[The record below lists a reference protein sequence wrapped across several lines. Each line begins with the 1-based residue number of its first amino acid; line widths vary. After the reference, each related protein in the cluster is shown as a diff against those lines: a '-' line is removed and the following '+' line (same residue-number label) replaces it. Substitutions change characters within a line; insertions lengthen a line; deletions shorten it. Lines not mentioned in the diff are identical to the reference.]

1 MKLYEKIID
10 GIMHCKPA
18 SRIVLIKDG
27 MQIFNPTEEMLL
39 EEGWIEHVSTPNL
52 EPTEKDLLEEARLN
66 KISELEDYDSS
77 SEVNICYITLGDFE
91 MPYWADK
98 SERSSLKTAVQNC
111 VSLGRELYRLDL
123 RDKGVSMNIN
133 CEALLQMLAA
143 LEVYA
148 VDCYNKTTDHIFA
161 IKALETIEEV
171 EAYDFTVGYPEKLR
185 FNIG

>member
-10 GIMHCKPA
+10 GVMHCKPA
-18 SRIVLIKDG
+18 SRIVLIKDD

-39 EEGWIEHVSTPNL
+39 EEGWIEHVSTLDP
-52 EPTEKDLLEEARLN
+52 EPTEKDLLEEAKLN
-66 KISELEDYDSS
+66 KILELEDYDSS

-98 SERSSLKTAVQNC
+98 TERSSLKTAVQNC
-111 VSLGRELYRLDL
+111 ISLGRELYRLDL
-123 RDKGVSMNIN
+123 RDKGVSMNIS

-171 EAYDFTVGYPEKLR
+171 EAYDFTIGYPEKLR